1 MGASRWELP
10 FDLVFII
17 YTVSARPKKGLSCW
31 IYMILDLISLL
42 CILLDSL
49 VDKKKF
55 IFLQQKRQEIAI
67 QLHSNFQLRPLL
79 LDYDTIRW

>member
-1 MGASRWELP
+1 
-10 FDLVFII
+10 
-17 YTVSARPKKGLSCW
+17 
-31 IYMILDLISLL
+31 MILDLISLL
-42 CILLDSL
+42 CILLDSI